1 MDEES
6 LELYNGDKINDLIDL
21 TEDITTIIIGKY
33 SNLNIGNVLIV
44 LDTLKSSI
52 ALQLL
57 NDELEETTKNT

>member
-6 LELYNGDKINDLIDL
+6 LELDNGDKINDLIDL